1 VKLERCL
8 GDMVDMVGVVRAQL
22 LGREGMDDN
31 EVRVDNNE
39 IGKTQ
44 VMTSE
49 VGVVSAR

>member
-1 VKLERCL
+1 
-8 GDMVDMVGVVRAQL
+8 
-22 LGREGMDDN
+22 MDDN
-31 EVRVDNNE
+31 EVRVDDSE